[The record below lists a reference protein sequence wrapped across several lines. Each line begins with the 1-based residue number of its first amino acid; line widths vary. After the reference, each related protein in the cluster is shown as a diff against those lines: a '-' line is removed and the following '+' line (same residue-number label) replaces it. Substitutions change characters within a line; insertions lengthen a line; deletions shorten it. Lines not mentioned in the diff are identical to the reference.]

1 MSNTNETSGTST
13 GDWFFIENGQRKGP
27 LTRAYLLELL
37 RAEKISGDTP
47 VWRKGLADWQPLRT
61 ADLGACL
68 QDTPP
73 PVAPMHVNNSLV
85 WTLAIAPI
93 GYAFLAGWRDVEM
106 MENPFSDQSFAQF
119 IALGVPLVLN
129 AALCLLDERQLKR
142 AGYADRWLT
151 LFGILLAPVYLFLRA
166 KRLRQFPSYGIVWVA
181 CFIVSFLMSIPG
193 GLFLR

>member
-1 MSNTNETSGTST
+1 MSDTIETDGASTSVWYFT
-13 GDWFFIENGQRKGP
+13 ENGQRRGP
-27 LTRAYLLELL
+27 ITTASSLELL

-61 ADLGACL
+61 TDLGAHL

-73 PVAPMHVNNSLV
+73 PVAPTHVNNSLV

-93 GYAFLAGWRDVEM
+93 GYAILTGWRDAEI
-106 MENPFSDQSFAQF
+106 MENPYGDHSFAQF
-119 IALGVPLVLN
+119 VSLGVPLVLN

-142 AGYADRWLT
+142 AGYADKWLT
-151 LFGILLAPVYLFLRA
+151 IFGILLAPVYLFLRA

-181 CFIVSFLMSIPG
+181 SFIISFLMSLPG
-193 GLFLR
+193 GFFLR